1 MHSCVGGPLARLEVN
16 IALETF
22 LRRVENPRLVVDP
35 PPYRMN
41 QVFRGPLHLEV
52 EFDRISRTEAASRPS
67 SSSNGNGRA
76 NFGTCRCQN
85 RGRGRCWSRS
95 AAPVPATRICT
106 CSNYPPDAGRSTLP
120 FTLGHENAGWVE
132 TMGPGATGFAPG
144 DPVIVYGPWG
154 CGLCMNCRQG
164 MENYCQTPG
173 KPSPG
178 GLGGTDGG
186 MAEYLLVP
194 STRYLIPLGDL
205 DPREAAPLTDAGL
218 TSYHAVK
225 RSVHLLGPGS
235 TAVVIGAGGLGQMAI
250 QVLKALCS
258 ATTVVAVDT
267 SADKLRIAKDMGADE
282 VLISGDD
289 AVKRIKD
296 ITKGQGAE
304 LVLDLVGVN
313 PTLTHGGTGG
323 ASARPPHHRR
333 GRQRGAAGQLLTA
346 HRTNARSSHRS
357 GAPSPN

>member
-1 MHSCVGGPLARLEVN
+1 MPEPGPGEVLVKVGGAG
-16 IALETF
+16 ACHS
-22 LRRVENPRLVVDP
+22 D
-35 PPYRMN
+35 
-41 QVFRGPLHLEV
+41 LHLL
-52 EFDRISRTEAASRPS
+52 EAPA
-67 SSSNGNGRA
+67 
-76 NFGTCRCQN
+76 GTK
-85 RGRGRCWSRS
+85 
-95 AAPVPATRICT
+95 AF
-106 CSNYPPDAGRSTLP
+106 TLP

-173 KPSPG
+173 KLCPG

-194 STRYLIPLGDL
+194 ATRYLIPLGDL
-205 DPREAAPLTDAGL
+205 DPREAAPLSDAGL

-250 QVLKALCS
+250 QVLKALAS

-267 SADKLRIAKDMGADE
+267 SADKLEIATSMGAD
-282 VLISGDD
+282 VALISGDD
-289 AVKRIKD
+289 AVTRIND
-296 ITKGQGAE
+296 ITKGHGAE
-304 LVLDLVGVN
+304 LVLDLVGVA
-313 PTLTHGGTGG
+313 PTLTMAAHVSRVLGHLTIVGLGNATLPVNFHSPAKECAVASPFWGTIPELIEVISLAQTGKIKMLVEHFTLDDAAHAYHLLHDG
-323 ASARPPHHRR
+323 KIQ
-333 GRQRGAAGQLLTA
+333 GRAVIT
-346 HRTNARSSHRS
+346 
-357 GAPSPN
+357 PNS

>member
-1 MHSCVGGPLARLEVN
+1 MKVGGAG
-16 IALETF
+16 ACHS
-22 LRRVENPRLVVDP
+22 D
-35 PPYRMN
+35 
-41 QVFRGPLHLEV
+41 LHLL
-52 EFDRISRTEAASRPS
+52 EA
-67 SSSNGNGRA
+67 
-76 NFGTCRCQN
+76 
-85 RGRGRCWSRS
+85 
-95 AAPVPATRICT
+95 PAG
-106 CSNYPPDAGRSTLP
+106 SKSMTLP

-164 MENYCQTPG
+164 MENYCQTSG

-194 STRYLIPLGDL
+194 ATRYLIPLGEL
-205 DPREAAPLTDAGL
+205 DPREVAPLTDAGL

-225 RSVHLLGPGS
+225 RSLHLLRPGS

-250 QVLKALCS
+250 QVLKALAS

-267 SADKLRIAKDMGADE
+267 SEDKLAIAKTMGADE
-282 VLISGDD
+282 ALISGDD

-296 ITKGQGAE
+296 MTHSQGAE
-304 LVLDLVGVN
+304 VVLDLVGVS
-313 PTLTHGGTGG
+313 PTLTMAAQVSRVLGHLTIVGLGNAALPVNFNSPAKECAV
-323 ASARPPHHRR
+323 ASPFWGSIPELIEVIELAHSGKIKMLVETFPLDRAGEAYHLLHDGKIR
-333 GRQRGAAGQLLTA
+333 GRAVIT
-346 HRTNARSSHRS
+346 
-357 GAPSPN
+357 PN

>member
-1 MHSCVGGPLARLEVN
+1 M
-16 IALETF
+16 
-22 LRRVENPRLVVDP
+22 
-35 PPYRMN
+35 
-41 QVFRGPLHLEV
+41 
-52 EFDRISRTEAASRPS
+52 
-67 SSSNGNGRA
+67 
-76 NFGTCRCQN
+76 
-85 RGRGRCWSRS
+85 
-95 AAPVPATRICT
+95 
-106 CSNYPPDAGRSTLP
+106 TLP

-132 TMGPGATGFAPG
+132 KLGPGATGFAIG

-194 STRYLIPLGDL
+194 ATRYLIPLGDL

-250 QVLKALCS
+250 QVLKALTS

-267 SADKLRIAKDMGADE
+267 SSDKLTIATSMGADE
-282 VLISGDD
+282 VLISGDE
-289 AVKRIKD
+289 AVTRIKD
-296 ITKGQGAE
+296 MTKGQGAE

-313 PTLTHGGTGG
+313 PTLAMAAQVSRVLGHLTIVGLGNAALPVNFHSPAQECSVAAPFWGTIPELIDVITLAQAGKIKMLVEHFTLDQ
-323 ASARPPHHRR
+323 SAHAYRMLHDGKIR
-333 GRQRGAAGQLLTA
+333 GRAVIT
-346 HRTNARSSHRS
+346 
-357 GAPSPN
+357 PNG

>member
-1 MHSCVGGPLARLEVN
+1 MPEPGPGEVLLKVGGAG
-16 IALETF
+16 ACHS
-22 LRRVENPRLVVDP
+22 D
-35 PPYRMN
+35 
-41 QVFRGPLHLEV
+41 LHLL
-52 EFDRISRTEAASRPS
+52 EAPA
-67 SSSNGNGRA
+67 G
-76 NFGTCRCQN
+76 
-85 RGRGRCWSRS
+85 SRS
-95 AAPVPATRICT
+95 F
-106 CSNYPPDAGRSTLP
+106 TLP

-132 TMGPGATGFAPG
+132 KMGPGATGFEPG

-164 MENYCQTPG
+164 IENYCQTPG

-194 STRYLIPLGDL
+194 STRYLIPLGSL

-235 TAVVIGAGGLGQMAI
+235 MAVVIGAGGLGQMAI

-267 SADKLRIAKDMGADE
+267 SEEKLKIAKTMGADE
-282 VLISGDD
+282 ALVSGDD
-289 AVKRIKD
+289 AVRCIKD
-296 ITKGQGAE
+296 MTRGQGAE
-304 LVLDLVGVN
+304 VVLDFVGVN
-313 PTLTHGGTGG
+313 PTLTMAAQVSRVLGHLTIVGLGDAALPVNFNSPAKECSV
-323 ASARPPHHRR
+323 ASPFWGSIPELIDVIELA
-333 GRQRGAAGQLLTA
+333 AAGKIKMLVEHFPLDSAAEAYHLLHDGKIAGRAVIT
-346 HRTNARSSHRS
+346 
-357 GAPSPN
+357 PNG